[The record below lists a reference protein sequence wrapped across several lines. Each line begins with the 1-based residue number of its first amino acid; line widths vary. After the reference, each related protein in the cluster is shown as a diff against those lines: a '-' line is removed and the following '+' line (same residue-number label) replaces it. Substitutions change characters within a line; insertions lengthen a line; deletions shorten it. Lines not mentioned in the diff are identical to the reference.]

1 MKMTKNI
8 LSAQEM
14 KIHFWALNIKKK
26 ILYTFSS
33 NSDIR
38 WQASFANIKIHDHKN
53 INVQCE
59 QCCMFSDK
67 ELQEK
72 SFGFHYEIPSRWFNH

>member
-14 KIHFWALNIKKK
+14 KIHFWALNKKKK

-59 QCCMFSDK
+59 QCCVFSDK

>member
-1 MKMTKNI
+1 MKMTKKHFVCTRNENTF
-8 LSAQEM
+8 LSFEY
-14 KIHFWALNIKKK
+14 KKK

-59 QCCMFSDK
+59 QCCVFSDK

>member
-53 INVQCE
+53 NVQCE
-59 QCCMFSDK
+59 QCCVFSDK

>member
-14 KIHFWALNIKKK
+14 KIHFRALNIKK

-38 WQASFANIKIHDHKN
+38 WQTSFANIKIHDHKN

-59 QCCMFSDK
+59 QCCVFSDK
-67 ELQEK
+67 ELQET
-72 SFGFHYEIPSRWFNH
+72 SFGFHYEIPSR